1 MRKIAKKETS
11 PMSFLKTLF
20 WVILGVGFVI
30 FAVNNWQPVSVKL
43 WGGIWLDT
51 KLPALIGLAFL
62 MGFIPLYT
70 WHRTQ
75 YWRMKRRIATLETA
89 VRPLSPP
96 TAPQPA
102 TAIDGGYA
110 I

>member
-1 MRKIAKKETS
+1 
-11 PMSFLKTLF
+11 MSFLKTLL

-43 WGGIWLDT
+43 WGGMWLDT
-51 KLPALIGLAFL
+51 KLPALIGLAFI
-62 MGFIPLYT
+62 MGFAPLYI

-89 VRPLSPP
+89 ARPLSPAPAAQP
-96 TAPQPA
+96 TAA
-102 TAIDGGYA
+102 TEGYA